1 MSEKPRETSRDRW
14 DRLQTIFAAGVCDYS
29 RPGIG
34 QVPITATW
42 QSYD

>member
-1 MSEKPRETSRDRW
+1 MSDKPRETSRDRW
-14 DRLQTIFAAGVCDYS
+14 DRLQAIFATGVCDYS

-34 QVPITATW
+34 QVPITGTW